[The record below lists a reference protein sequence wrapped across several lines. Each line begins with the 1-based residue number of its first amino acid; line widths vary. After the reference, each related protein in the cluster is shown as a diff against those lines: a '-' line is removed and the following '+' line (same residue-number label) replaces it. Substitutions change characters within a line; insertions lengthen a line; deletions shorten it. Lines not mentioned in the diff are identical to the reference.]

1 MNEVLTRTNT
11 FSKQT
16 CHEYTNTDIHFAW
29 HIHDYENWEVKDK
42 TIYSN
47 NIRYVC
53 VCVGGGGVVLFWG
66 GFFVVFFLGGG
77 VIVFCVVFVLL
88 VFWLQFKRS
97 WSKHIIFFY
106 LNMTQYD

>member
-66 GFFVVFFLGGG
+66 GFFVGFFLGGG
-77 VIVFCVVFVLL
+77 
-88 VFWLQFKRS
+88 
-97 WSKHIIFFY
+97 
-106 LNMTQYD
+106 